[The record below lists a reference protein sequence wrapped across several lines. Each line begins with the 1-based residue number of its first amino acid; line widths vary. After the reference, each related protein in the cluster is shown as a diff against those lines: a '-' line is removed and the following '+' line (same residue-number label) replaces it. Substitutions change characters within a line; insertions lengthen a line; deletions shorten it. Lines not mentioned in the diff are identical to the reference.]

1 MILVLQLFLIWKI
14 TWVIFIFVSFVT
26 SHILSH
32 DSSVIPYPFKREQ
45 AKNRPCTSTFV
56 GIPRIRIEKNNSL
69 KLFKLLLKTFN
80 IGRKFDQSK
89 ILWFTSKVSWSEAGW
104 NIGEI
109 NFEIARSIFT

>member
-1 MILVLQLFLIWKI
+1 MTMILVLQLFLIWKI

-32 DSSVIPYPFKREQ
+32 DSSVIPYSFKREQ

-56 GIPRIRIEKNNSL
+56 DIPRIRIEKNNSL

-80 IGRKFDQSK
+80 IGRRTKK
-89 ILWFTSKVSWSEAGW
+89 TLYLGAKLVGTL
-104 NIGEI
+104 
-109 NFEIARSIFT
+109 AR